1 MPRPTE
7 MALRGLR
14 ILVTRPRHQAAML
27 IAQLE
32 ALGAEVIE
40 LPLIEIAPPDDL
52 SALDTAAVE
61 INRYDWVVFSSSNGV
76 DALFG
81 RLEQLGLDTP
91 ARPSLAAIGTAT
103 RTALL
108 AACGRCD
115 FVPSRASARGL
126 LSEIGDVA
134 GQHILLPR
142 ADIARE
148 ELAEGLRAKGAI
160 VDDVV
165 AYRTIPARSSV
176 ERLPEI
182 LQRGVHVAT
191 FFSPS
196 AARVYLDS
204 SPQQGFA
211 PVVVCVGPTT
221 ASAFSERGLRAD
233 VIAEDQTAGGVIE
246 AMWRHFGAPA

>member
-1 MPRPTE
+1 

-52 SALDTAAVE
+52 SALDAAIGRIE
-61 INRYDWVVFSSSNGV
+61 LYDWIVFTSTNGV
-76 DALFG
+76 GALFG
-81 RLEQLGLDTP
+81 RLEQLGLDAP
-91 ARPSLAAIGTAT
+91 SKPSLAAIGSAT
-103 RTALL
+103 RAALFS
-108 AACGRCD
+108 ASGRCD
-115 FVPSRASARGL
+115 FVPIRASAQGV

-134 GQHILLPR
+134 GQRILLPR

-148 ELAEGLRAKGAI
+148 ELAQGLRANGAI

-165 AYRTIPARSSV
+165 AYRTIADRSSV

-182 LQRGVHVAT
+182 LERGVHVAT

-196 AARVYLDS
+196 AVRVYLDS
-204 SPQQGFA
+204 PLQQGFA